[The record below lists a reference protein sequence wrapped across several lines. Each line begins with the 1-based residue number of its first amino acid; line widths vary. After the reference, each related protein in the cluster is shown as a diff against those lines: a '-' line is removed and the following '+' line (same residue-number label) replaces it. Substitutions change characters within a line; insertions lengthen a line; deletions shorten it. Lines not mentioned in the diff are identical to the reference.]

1 MQTKLS
7 AFFEHDRSKILK
19 GRQKGFFFTI
29 LSIGGGFVIVLLFK
43 DTLFSKKESV
53 TIKKEKAPKIQTA
66 KESVDVKKVWVETLE
81 SKMDLLNKKN
91 EELEKLVTLM
101 SQKLMA
107 QDLPHPQKGSSMPPA
122 LKGAQLGD
130 LNNGALEQKTNG
142 LTNTLNTDHLTNDTS
157 HDDKNQNP
165 VVYKKSSPQ
174 THTVEGNKHTQ
185 QSNHSTK
192 ITKISFNLQSSG
204 SKKINKSIDHYV
216 PSGTFVRGRLTS
228 GVVASTAV
236 SASSDPQP
244 IHMELVD
251 YGTLPRDF
259 KTDLKKCFLIG
270 SAYGDLPSERV
281 YMRLETLSCVE
292 RKTEEVIEIKV
303 DGYVSGEDGANGMR
317 GRVVDRSGPAMR
329 NAFMGGFISG
339 MGQFISGSQ
348 GGVTQ
353 ISPAGVTS
361 QQALSAMEMV
371 KGGAGRGIGN
381 AFEKLS
387 DFYIKRAEQLQP
399 VIEIEPGR
407 QIDVVFKGGFDMNQ
421 TLYRQ
426 SLKNTR
432 DRSRHSDLS
441 KQFD

>member
-1 MQTKLS
+1 MNAFLKHLQAKLS
-7 AFFEHDRSKILK
+7 VFFEHDRAKVLK
-19 GRQKGFFFTI
+19 GRQKGLFFTI
-29 LSIGGGFVIVLLFK
+29 LSIGGVAIVVLLFK
-43 DTLFSKKESV
+43 DTLFLKKEIV
-53 TIKKEKAPKIQTA
+53 IFRKEKTPKIETA
-66 KESVDVKKVWVETLE
+66 KESVDTKKVWVERLE
-81 SKMDLLNKKN
+81 SEMDLLKKKN

-101 SQKLMA
+101 SQKMMA
-107 QDLPHPQKGSSMPPA
+107 QDQVASQNSSTIPQTVKQQNQEGHQRAVLDQKPIDGS
-122 LKGAQLGD
+122 LH
-130 LNNGALEQKTNG
+130 
-142 LTNTLNTDHLTNDTS
+142 TLNTDHLNAIPYAQGQNDS
-157 HDDKNQNP
+157 Q
-165 VVYKKSSPQ
+165 YKKLNTQ
-174 THTVEGNKHTQ
+174 TQAAQTN
-185 QSNHSTK
+185 NHPTK
-192 ITKISFNLQSSG
+192 ITKISFNLQSVG

-244 IHMELVD
+244 IHMELTD
-251 YGTLPRDF
+251 LGNLPRNF

-339 MGQFISGSQ
+339 MGQFINGSQ
-348 GGVTQ
+348 GGITQ
-353 ISPAGVTS
+353 ISPTGVTS
-361 QQALSAMEMV
+361 QQALSAIEMV
-371 KGGAGRGIGN
+371 KGGAGKGVGN

-426 SLKNTR
+426 SLKNHH